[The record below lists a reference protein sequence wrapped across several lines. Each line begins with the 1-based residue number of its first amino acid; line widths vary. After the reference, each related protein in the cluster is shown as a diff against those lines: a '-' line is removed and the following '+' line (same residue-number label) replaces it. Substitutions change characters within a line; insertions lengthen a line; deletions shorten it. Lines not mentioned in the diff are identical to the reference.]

1 MRRMEECLLRATG
14 DLENGA
20 NEEIEETQ
28 AKEAPQVCE
37 SPDVVKSKRSSRF
50 AIADFKADRKAARER
65 GGGVRKI
72 SSMHEQEREDEKVSE
87 DKGRTGCMR
96 ELTSS
101 DEDVLGLL
109 AGVTLGR

>member
-1 MRRMEECLLRATG
+1 MEECLLLALTG

-20 NEEIEETQ
+20 NEEIEEIQ

-37 SPDVVKSKRSSRF
+37 SPDVVKSKRSSRS

-65 GGGVRKI
+65 WGGVRKI
-72 SSMHEQEREDEKVSE
+72 SSMHERDREDEKVSE
-87 DKGRTGCMR
+87 DTGRTGCMR